1 MSKSE
6 IIMHC
11 APSKQLTTVRDG
23 KEKKHIKRRLSVI
36 EGQIRGV
43 QKMVDDER
51 NCEELLTQLSAA
63 DHAIKSLAY
72 IILNRHLHSC
82 VVENIEAGNH
92 QVIDEIVDLFKKFTR

>member
-1 MSKSE
+1 MSEKKS
-6 IIMHC
+6 IVHC
-11 APSKQLTTVRDG
+11 AANKQNTTVRDE
-23 KEKKHIKRRLSVI
+23 KEKKQIKRRLSVI

-43 QKMVDDER
+43 QKMVDNDR
-51 NCEELLTQLSAA
+51 YCEELLTQLSAA